1 MTNNN
6 FTSGLGESVAAR
18 IEVESTGTWSK
29 GERR

>member
-1 MTNNN
+1 MTNYG
-6 FTSGLGESVAAR
+6 FESGLGESVGAH